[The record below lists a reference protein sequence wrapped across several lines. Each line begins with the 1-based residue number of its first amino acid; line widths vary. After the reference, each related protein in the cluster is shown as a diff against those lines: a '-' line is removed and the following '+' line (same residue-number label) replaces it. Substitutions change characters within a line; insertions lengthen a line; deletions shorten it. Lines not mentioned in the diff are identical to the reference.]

1 MTTAPSDNTQTREHA
16 LDTRNRGIDALR
28 GLSIVLVVMHHVG
41 IRIPLAKTW
50 LGEALPKWLLD
61 GINWNGAEGVV
72 VFFVISGFLI
82 TRRSQLRWG
91 SLAQLS
97 LVGFYRFRATRILPV
112 LLLVVA
118 LLSLC
123 HVLGVP
129 KYVIDKPDQSL
140 AGAIWAA
147 LGLHVNWYEGRTGY
161 LPGGWNV
168 MWSLSVEEAFYLA
181 FPLLCLSLGRT
192 RLFVPALIAFALS
205 LPWMRAALEGLHNEI
220 WFEEAYPPGM
230 AAIATGVLAACLVRR
245 IPQVNRRLAMAI
257 GVTGLVGLGA
267 ILFAGRQVWALL
279 HHGYG
284 LWLTGSAA
292 CIVLSAH
299 WLEAC
304 APGLRLRGLD
314 WLRSFGRL
322 SYEIY
327 LFHMFCVFGVLGI
340 ASASGLAPRWSF
352 VWYVPALLSSWL
364 LGFAVAR
371 YFSQPLERRLRREAQ
386 RSAVTNP
393 GPVAETS

>member
-1 MTTAPSDNTQTREHA
+1 MNLLSNDAETPAQGLND
-16 LDTRNRGIDALR
+16 RNHGIDALR
-28 GLSIVLVVMHHVG
+28 GLSILLVVMHHVG

-50 LGEALPKWLLD
+50 LGDVFPKWLLD

-72 VFFVISGFLI
+72 AFFVISGFLI

-91 SLAQLS
+91 TLSDLS
-97 LVGFYRFRATRILPV
+97 LRGFYRFRATRILPV

-123 HVLGVP
+123 HLLGVP
-129 KYVIDKPDQSL
+129 KYVIDKPNQSL

-147 LGLHVNWYEGRTGY
+147 LGLHVNWYEGQTGY

-192 RLFVPALIAFALS
+192 RLFVPALTVFALS
-205 LPWMRAALEGLHNEI
+205 LPLMRAALEGLHNEI
-220 WFEEAYPPGM
+220 WFEEAYLPGM
-230 AAIATGVLAACLVRR
+230 AAIATGVLAACLARR
-245 IPQVNRRLAMAI
+245 CPSVSRPVAAAV
-257 GVTGLVGLGA
+257 GVAGLVGFCA
-267 ILFAGRQVWALL
+267 ILFAGRSVWALL
-279 HHGYG
+279 HHGYS
-284 LWLTGSAA
+284 LWLTVSAA
-292 CIVLSAH
+292 CIVLGAH
-299 WLEAC
+299 WLESS
-304 APGLRLRGLD
+304 PLGLRLRGFG

-327 LFHMFCVFGVLGI
+327 LFHMFCVFGVLAI
-340 ASASGLAPRWSF
+340 ANASGLDPRWGF
-352 VWYVPALLSSWL
+352 VWYVPAVFLSWL

-371 YFSQPLERRLRREAQ
+371 CYSQPLERRLRREAQ
-386 RSAVTNP
+386 RPLVAKIEPAV
-393 GPVAETS
+393 ETP